1 MTRRRINVAFL
12 EKGFIDPLLASCTS
26 ALVGVMEQYNI
37 DHKSLFKV
45 LSGKIQARATVSKED
60 FVTCVQAMDLKLSV
74 DDISEFFN
82 HCDIQ
87 ALNRITME

>member
-37 DHKSLFKV
+37 DHKSLFRV
-45 LSGKIQARATVSKED
+45 LSGKMQARATV
-60 FVTCVQAMDLKLSV
+60 
-74 DDISEFFN
+74 
-82 HCDIQ
+82 
-87 ALNRITME
+87 